1 VVVEGCGQNGDERR
15 WESSGG
21 RSLYIGMKIHK
32 NSLRMSPPTF
42 CLHQHFSQFIK
53 VLI

>member
-32 NSLRMSPPTF
+32 NSLRMSPYLPSVSTNT
-42 CLHQHFSQFIK
+42 LVSS
-53 VLI
+53 